1 VSGKLYIVPTP
12 IGNLGD
18 ITFRAVDALKNANK
32 ILAED
37 TRTTGVLLNHYEIST
52 PCESFHIHNEHHKL
66 PKFIEELKQGSI
78 LAQVSDAGMPAISDP
93 GYLLARAA
101 IEEGIDI
108 EVLPGATAFLPA
120 LIKSGFSLHKF
131 TFEGFLPPK
140 KGRQTK
146 LQEWAKEND
155 TLVFYESPHKLLKTL
170 NALLEYCGENR
181 RVSVSRELT
190 KKFEETITGRLI
202 DVLSH
207 FESKSPKGEFV
218 VVLEGV
224 KYSQIKPE

>member
-1 VSGKLYIVPTP
+1 MEF
-12 IGNLGD
+12 GD

-32 ILAED
+32 ILAEY

-52 PCESFHIHNEHHKL
+52 PCESFHIHNEHYKL
-66 PKFIEELKQGSI
+66 PKFIEDLKQGSI

-101 IEEGIDI
+101 IEESIDI

-131 TFEGFLPPK
+131 TFEGFLPKK

-146 LQEWAKEND
+146 LQECVRMILWYFMRPPTVKN
-155 TLVFYESPHKLLKTL
+155 L

-181 RVSVSRELT
+181 REVFQENT
-190 KKFEETITGRLI
+190 KKLKKHSGRLI

-207 FESKSPKGEFV
+207 FELKSLKEN
-218 VVLEGV
+218 LL
-224 KYSQIKPE
+224 KL